1 MSTSTNK
8 PSPKYSTVLDR
19 VTDELVVIP
28 WRDPIVERVGFDA
41 CGDYVEL
48 FWLSTLGPT
57 ATWLLRRLAV
67 TVVNNPDGFAI
78 DLAATAASLGLG
90 YESGRANPFA
100 RAVQRLVM
108 VGLAQPVG
116 DRLAIR
122 SVVPPLAMKQLA
134 RLPEHLQRAHAQWAE
149 SDPELALVEGYSG
162 GRTVKQPS
170 TSDSPLA
177 S

>member
-1 MSTSTNK
+1 MTNSAK
-8 PSPKYSTVLDR
+8 HSTVLDR

-57 ATWLLRRLAV
+57 ATWLLRRLAI
-67 TVVNNPDGFAI
+67 TVVNYPEGFAI
-78 DLAATAASLGLG
+78 DLAATASGLGLG
-90 YESGRANPFA
+90 WESGRANPFA

-108 VGLAQPVG
+108 FGLAQPVG

-122 SVVPPLAMKQLA
+122 SMVPPLTMKQLA
-134 RLPEHLQRAHAQWAE
+134 RLPEHLQGAHAQWAE
-149 SDPELALVEGYSG
+149 ADPGLALTAGYSG
-162 GRTVKQPS
+162 GHSVKVRSAPVAMV
-170 TSDSPLA
+170 DELGV
-177 S
+177 

>member
-1 MSTSTNK
+1 MSTTSKHN
-8 PSPKYSTVLDR
+8 TVLDR
-19 VTDELVVIP
+19 VTSELVVIP

-108 VGLAQPVG
+108 FGLAQPVG

-162 GRTVKQPS
+162 GRTVNQP
-170 TSDSPLA
+170 TISDSLLA

>member
-1 MSTSTNK
+1 M
-8 PSPKYSTVLDR
+8 
-19 VTDELVVIP
+19 
-28 WRDPIVERVGFDA
+28 
-41 CGDYVEL
+41 
-48 FWLSTLGPT
+48 
-57 ATWLLRRLAV
+57 
-67 TVVNNPDGFAI
+67 VNNPDGFAI

-90 YESGRANPFA
+90 WESGRANPFA

-108 VGLAQPVG
+108 FGLAQPVG

-162 GRTVKQPS
+162 GRMIT
-170 TSDSPLA
+170 D
-177 S
+177 